1 MSKISF
7 QIFLGSL
14 FILVTGAI
22 ILIYGFNEE
31 KRMTEQSAAMHG
43 RAIEQGAALFE
54 QQCSRCHG
62 VQGTGIPGLC
72 PPLNDRNFFD
82 SRLQEVNWSG
92 SMEDYIVATV
102 ASGRLSSTRPQTF
115 PGQGTPAM
123 PSFSDRFG
131 GPLREDQIRY
141 LAAFIMN
148 WEKTA
153 EAVSAPEPLS
163 EPAPGAKIVGTD
175 ITQTLPPGDAAAGEK
190 LTSTLG
196 CVACHIA
203 SSVGPAWLPSGSQP
217 GIGDQAA
224 QLFKEPGY
232 TGHAKTP
239 EQYLFESIVDPNVF
253 VVSGFSSGLMPGN
266 YATSLTDQNVADLIA
281 YLLTLK

>member
-7 QIFLGSL
+7 QIFLGAL
-14 FILVTGAI
+14 FILATGAI
-22 ILIYGFNEE
+22 ILIYGLNEE
-31 KRMTEQSAAMHG
+31 HRMAVQSAAMHG

-62 VQGTGIPGLC
+62 IQGTGIPGLC
-72 PPLNDRNFFD
+72 PPLNDRAFFD
-82 SRLQEVNWSG
+82 KRLQEVNWSG

-102 ASGRLSSTRPQTF
+102 SSGRLSSTRPQTF

-131 GPLREDQIRY
+131 GPLREDQIRN

-148 WEKTA
+148 WEETA
-153 EAVSAPEPLS
+153 ETVTVPEPPS
-163 EPAPGAKIVGTD
+163 EPAAGTKIIGTD
-175 ITQTLPPGDAAAGEK
+175 ITQTLPAGDAAAGEK

-203 SSVGPAWLPSGSQP
+203 SNVGPAWRATGSEP
-217 GIGDQAA
+217 GIGSLAA
-224 QLFKEPGY
+224 QLIHDPNY
-232 TGHAKTP
+232 TGHATTP
-239 EQYLFESIVDPNVF
+239 EQYLVESIVDPNVF
-253 VVSGFSSGLMPGN
+253 VVPGFSSGIMPGN
-266 YATSLTDQNVADLIA
+266 YATSLTDQDVADLVA
-281 YLLTLK
+281 YLLTPK